1 MRTFAKTNRQGT
13 RQQVIPYCVE
23 EIRKEWSPAKAQ
35 GYPTRALVPFY
46 FNDWRRAFRLY
57 SPPEYTADSVL
68 RNAIGPLERRYADQA
83 DISKEE
89 IQRRITTGE
98 MESYEGNIL
107 VDPVSEKP
115 LNPSGRTGI
124 KGRGGWGKWGP
135 NQAADAMMVRF
146 NPTSKKLEV
155 LLIQRKTG
163 EWALP
168 GGMLTPGES
177 GRDAALRELQEETSV
192 AIPNLNPKIIFE
204 GAVRLDPRDT
214 DNAWA
219 ETTLALGF
227 VGKEGMLIKPKAG
240 DDAAKS
246 TWFEIDEKLL
256 TTLYSNHGS
265 LIRMGVER
273 LREDLPPEYKQQ
285 CTKQLSEIVHE
296 PLRTTLQGLKGRIGI
311 FGGTFDP
318 LHDAHI
324 KLIKAA
330 QKWHNLD
337 YVIIVPVGQ
346 NPLKAVPPI
355 ASNLE
360 RLMMAREVASSEPT
374 WFVSPL
380 QIRREDLI
388 YSADLAQAIKEEVDP
403 SAKLY
408 TLVGADCVSA
418 FNNWKKMDLLRRLS
432 TITPVLRNGV
442 DVGAALS
449 SLPRDFQ
456 SELVQSLVPAELP
469 AHSGT
474 SIRHSIGLGD
484 ASTGDA
490 LPLSVRSFIREFN
503 LYRNVAVA

>member
-1 MRTFAKTNRQGT
+1 MSTFAKPRRQRTG
-13 RQQVIPYCVE
+13 QQVIPYCVE
-23 EIRKEWSPAKAQ
+23 EIRKEWSPAKAP
-35 GYPTRALVPFY
+35 GYPARALVPFHY
-46 FNDWRRAFRLY
+46 NDWRRAFRLY
-57 SPPEYTADSVL
+57 NPPEYTADSVL
-68 RNAIGPLERRYADQA
+68 RNALGPIERRYADQA

-89 IQRRITTGE
+89 IQQRISSGK
-98 MESYEGNIL
+98 MKSYEGNIL
-107 VDPVSEKP
+107 VDPLSGKP

-124 KGRGGWGKWGP
+124 KGRGAWGKWGP
-135 NQAADAMMVRF
+135 NHAADAMLVRF
-146 NPTSKKLEV
+146 NPTSKRLEV

-168 GGMLTPGES
+168 GGMLNPGET

-192 AIPNLNPKIIFE
+192 AIPNLEPKIIFE

-227 VGKEGMLIKPKAG
+227 VGKDGMLIKPKAG

-246 TWFEIDEKLL
+246 NWFEINEKLL
-256 TTLYSNHGS
+256 ATLYSNHGA
-265 LIRMGVER
+265 LIRMGIER
-273 LREDLPPEYKQQ
+273 LKKDLAPEFQQQ
-285 CTKQLSEIVHE
+285 CSKQLSEIVHE

-346 NPLKAVPPI
+346 NPLKTVPPI

-360 RLMMAREVASSEPT
+360 RLMMAREVASTEPT

-380 QIRREDLI
+380 QIRRGDLI
-388 YSADLAQAIKEEVDP
+388 YSADLLQAIKEEVDP

-408 TLVGADCVSA
+408 TLVGADCISG
-418 FNNWKKMDLLRRLS
+418 FNNWGKMDLLRKLS

-456 SELVQSLVPAELP
+456 TELVQALVPAELP

-474 SIRHSIGLGD
+474 SIRHGIGCD
-484 ASTGDA
+484 NREIGDA
-490 LPLSVRSFIREFN
+490 LPPSVRNFVREFN
-503 LYRNVAVA
+503 LYRNDTMV